1 MSMQQEVMRGMTDIH
16 CHILPGVDDGAESPE
31 EALEM
36 ARMALHSGVRT
47 IIATPHCNLPG
58 TAVNYRTTT
67 LAKRF
72 SQLRQAVQEA
82 KIPVDILPGAE
93 ILCTPQIGRLIDEGK
108 LLTLAGSRYLL
119 VEFYFDEAI
128 EEIDEMLETIR
139 QHRLVPVIAHP
150 ERYSAVQQEPRAVG
164 RWFRS
169 GYVIQLNKGSI
180 LGRLGS
186 RSEETAHWIL
196 DHGFA
201 HLVASDGHTA
211 IHRTPHMTELRHYLQ
226 DRWGSTYTDILL
238 RENPGRIVRD
248 LPILQA
254 D

>member
-1 MSMQQEVMRGMTDIH
+1 MQGMTDIH
-16 CHILPGVDDGAESPE
+16 CHILPGVDDGAESLA

-36 ARMALHSGVRT
+36 ARMAQRSGVGT

-58 TAVNYRTTT
+58 GADNFRSGSMTR
-67 LAKRF
+67 RF
-72 SQLRQAVQEA
+72 NRLRQAVRESD
-82 KIPVDILPGAE
+82 INVDILPGAE
-93 ILCTPQIGRLIDEGK
+93 VLCTPQIGQLIDERK
-108 LLTLAGSRYLL
+108 LLTLAASRYLL
-119 VEFYFDEAI
+119 VEFYFDEQV
-128 EEIDEMLETIR
+128 EEMDEMLEIIR
-139 QHRLVPVIAHP
+139 QRGLVPVIAHP
-150 ERYSAVQQEPRAVG
+150 ERYEAIQLEPRTAG

-186 RSEETAHWIL
+186 RSEDAAHWIL

-248 LPILQA
+248 LPMLQA